1 MRTPF
6 RATRDRGAGKARGE
20 KGGGSVKQKET
31 MESQHL
37 NALSL
42 QSLFYIDEARMH
54 EIDLACLA
62 SLPQTIRALQ
72 AELREL
78 KGAPPLEP
86 EPSSEPPPSP
96 VAEETE
102 IRVSATAPA
111 PTFSRRPAR
120 ASAPLSA
127 A

>member
-1 MRTPF
+1 
-6 RATRDRGAGKARGE
+6 
-20 KGGGSVKQKET
+20 

-42 QSLFYIDEARMH
+42 QSLFYIADTKMH

-72 AELREL
+72 AELSAL
-78 KGAPPLEP
+78 KGAPVQLAEP
-86 EPSSEPPPSP
+86 ACETPESP
-96 VAEETE
+96 VAVEPSE
-102 IRVSATAPA
+102 IRVSSAALSAAA

-120 ASAPLSA
+120 ASVPLA
-127 A
+127 AA

>member
-1 MRTPF
+1 
-6 RATRDRGAGKARGE
+6 
-20 KGGGSVKQKET
+20 

-42 QSLFYIDEARMH
+42 QSLYFIDEAKMH

-62 SLPQTIRALQ
+62 ALPQTIRALQ

-78 KGAPPLEP
+78 KGAPALEP
-86 EPSSEPPPSP
+86 EASSETPQSP
-96 VAEETE
+96 LAADEPE
-102 IRVSATAPA
+102 IRVSSTTPA

>member
-1 MRTPF
+1 
-6 RATRDRGAGKARGE
+6 
-20 KGGGSVKQKET
+20 

-42 QSLFYIDEARMH
+42 QSLFYIDEAKMH

-62 SLPQTIRALQ
+62 ALPQTIRALQ

-78 KGAPPLEP
+78 RGGAPSSAEP
-86 EPSSEPPPSP
+86 DAATETPPSP
-96 VAEETE
+96 LAEETE
-102 IRVSATAPA
+102 IRVSATPA

-120 ASAPLSA
+120 VSAPLA
-127 A
+127 AA